1 MYIRRRLTICM
12 GRLQQLSATDVTIF
26 SLSFPLFAYIVLWRI
41 HRIFFKYCRKITA
54 GRKVQKHSCFS
65 DGLPFGQQFFCIF
78 DLLGV
83 NKVARRNSELV
94 LEQPSGYYGTED
106 PLVISKCGKR

>member
-1 MYIRRRLTICM
+1 MIGAAEAFFQFLLVLCRR
-12 GRLQQLSATDVTIF
+12 F
-26 SLSFPLFAYIVLWRI
+26 

-65 DGLPFGQQFFCIF
+65 DGLPFGQQFFFIF